1 MRQRIYRKQPTSD
14 ARKNTERHVSAYHS
28 ILKDKVEK
36 LPAVILLSYCHP
48 TDRSVHARALYKD
61 GLLTKEEAGRFFKV
75 YETEEV

>member
-28 ILKDKVEK
+28 NLKEKVEK

-48 TDRSVHARALYKD
+48 TDRVVHARAMYKD
-61 GLLTKEEAGRFFKV
+61 GLLIREEAERFFKV
-75 YETEEV
+75 YETEED